1 MSIGGRPEGRLTFAL
16 YDGQAPRTTQ
26 NFLMLCTGEKGIL
39 RHYKGSRFHRVVP
52 GFICEG
58 GEVPDF
64 CDSERFAGERDCSA
78 RKVCASTRRPPR
90 VMRAWP
96 AHLTPDRV

>member
-1 MSIGGRPEGRLTFAL
+1 MRLSPLRYRAL
-16 YDGQAPRTTQ
+16 NQ
-26 NFLMLCTGEKGIL
+26 NFRALCTGEKGIL

-64 CDSERFAGERDCSA
+64 CDSERFAGERECSA
-78 RKVCASTRRPPR
+78 RIAQAPAARR
-90 VMRAWP
+90 A
-96 AHLTPDRV
+96 